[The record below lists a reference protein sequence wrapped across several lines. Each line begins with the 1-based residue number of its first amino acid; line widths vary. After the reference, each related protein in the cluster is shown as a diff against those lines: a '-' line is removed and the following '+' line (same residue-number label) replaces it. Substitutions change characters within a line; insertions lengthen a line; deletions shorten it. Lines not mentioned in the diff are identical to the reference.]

1 MSEIIKTIEFNSI
14 DNIKEIFGKYHETF
28 AHDFQNKGKNF
39 PKRLTMLNIKHCDY
53 CQSDQ
58 CINHDKTTNSIELEY
73 LYGIQLCDNCITKH
87 SANYFK
93 YIMEI
98 TCKYISILHFEN
110 IIRLFNNNID
120 FNNLYIKRTNNN
132 IEQWK
137 IDKYS
142 MVCVNT
148 IKKQLHIPVLNQDD
162 TITKTVELS
171 DFCNL
176 NNIAYEDC
184 LKLFTE
190 LYISMFKK

>member
-1 MSEIIKTIEFNSI
+1 
-14 DNIKEIFGKYHETF
+14 
-28 AHDFQNKGKNF
+28 
-39 PKRLTMLNIKHCDY
+39 
-53 CQSDQ
+53 
-58 CINHDKTTNSIELEY
+58 
-73 LYGIQLCDNCITKH
+73 
-87 SANYFK
+87 
-93 YIMEI
+93 
-98 TCKYISILHFEN
+98 
-110 IIRLFNNNID
+110 
-120 FNNLYIKRTNNN
+120 
-132 IEQWK
+132 
-137 IDKYS
+137 